1 MKLMEGLY
9 GYPWTDMSA
18 NNANSYIIRTD
29 VTVLV
34 DPGHLQLM
42 KHLLQSIRMDGIHEE
57 SVQGLIGTHAHP
69 DHIEG
74 FQAFSN
80 RPVWIAL
87 GLKEAEFMKAAGPEM
102 YRMMGV
108 AAPDFRIDVFLKEGE
123 LKLGGE
129 SFEVLEVPGHSP
141 GSICLYW
148 PANKA
153 LISGDV
159 VFEMGIGRA
168 DLPGGDPQALLKGV
182 DRLSKL
188 DVEILLPGHGNPI
201 VGTDRVKRNFEL
213 IKETYRSYG

>member
-1 MKLMEGLY
+1 MKLMDGLY

-74 FQAFSN
+74 FQAFSS

-87 GLKEAEFMKAAGPEM
+87 GLKEAEFLKAAGPAM

-108 AAPDFRIDVFLKEGE
+108 AAPDFRIDIFLKEGE

-129 SFEVLEVPGHSP
+129 PFEVLEVPGHSP

-168 DLPGGDPQALLKGV
+168 DLPGGDPKALLKGI

-201 VGTDRVKRNFEL
+201 VGKDRIKRNFEL
-213 IKETYRSYG
+213 IKETYRSYE